1 MQASLF
7 LVNVIPV
14 HDDVKI
20 TPSATAPPTPVLDI
34 TQMKITQKQLDIHKI
49 NKYFQMKL
57 FWGKYLCLFNRSAI
71 FCVSQ

>member
-1 MQASLF
+1 MMQASLF

-34 TQMKITQKQLDIHKI
+34 TQMKITQK
-49 NKYFQMKL
+49 
-57 FWGKYLCLFNRSAI
+57 
-71 FCVSQ
+71 